1 MEREPPE
8 LTLVKGAGHS
18 APTGPR
24 SPSPLAAELLTLLAP
39 AGSALPRDAS
49 VVGKLLGDRA
59 EVEVWRSFAELENGG
74 WVSRVM
80 IGAVPHL
87 VRHYEEGPGADASG
101 AAEVT
106 AASEGGSGARTSDD
120 EGSRS
125 QSQPDGDESTQFE
138 LQVAIDM
145 ETERVLL
152 NRIWVTVG
160 VIAFLLLTR
169 EAALLF
175 AF

>member
-8 LTLVKGAGHS
+8 LTLVKGAGQS

-39 AGSALPRDAS
+39 VGSALPRDPAG
-49 VVGKLLGDRA
+49 VGKLLGDRA
-59 EVEVWRSFAELENGG
+59 EAEVSRSFAELENGG

-80 IGAVPHL
+80 IGAVAHL
-87 VRHYEEGPGADASG
+87 IRQDEDVSGEASG
-101 AAEVT
+101 PPSGASR
-106 AASEGGSGARTSDD
+106 ASEHSAGAPS
-120 EGSRS
+120 EGSEP
-125 QSQPDGDESTQFE
+125 QSQGEETSLFE

-152 NRIWVTVG
+152 NRSWVTVG
-160 VIAFLLLTR
+160 VIGLLLLTR
-169 EAALLF
+169 EAVLLV